1 MQPDTRPKHTT
12 MMSPI
17 EFQAKLKRRAT
28 RFLFQGDVERYLNVL
43 QELYHLRTAKG
54 IPAA

>member
-1 MQPDTRPKHTT
+1 

-43 QELYHLRTAKG
+43 QELYHLCTAKG